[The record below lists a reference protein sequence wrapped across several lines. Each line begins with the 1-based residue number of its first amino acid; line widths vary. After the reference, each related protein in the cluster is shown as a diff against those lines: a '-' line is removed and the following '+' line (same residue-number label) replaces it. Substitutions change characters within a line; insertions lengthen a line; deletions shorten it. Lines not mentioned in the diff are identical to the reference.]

1 MASGSSSFSG
11 TSATVMGDDS
21 SNPYFLYHEESL
33 RMSLVKQ
40 PLTKEN
46 YHSWSRLMVIAL
58 TAKNKIGSVNG
69 SITAPGISSPL
80 YNAWE
85 RCNLG
90 STGTAKWAP
99 YRYRVRRGYVY
110 RWGTAACVPQAYPIS
125 AKKKNFR
132 YGFGTGPVRVGSGP
146 PLDLT
151 PLGLRSRFSLLYS
164 LSLTSSTAG
173 ELGLCSAL
181 LSVSAL
187 RVSLLCSR

>member
-85 RCNLG
+85 RCN
-90 STGTAKWAP
+90 AM
-99 YRYRVRRGYVY
+99 V
-110 RWGTAACVPQAYPIS
+110 
-125 AKKKNFR
+125 
-132 YGFGTGPVRVGSGP
+132 
-146 PLDLT
+146 
-151 PLGLRSRFSLLYS
+151 LLWVWNS
-164 LSLTSSTAG
+164 LSEQIAASVIYLDIAR
-173 ELGLCSAL
+173 EVVRLKL
-181 LSVSAL
+181 LAAPLPVGKFLVADRRQQQQVSKEKKIQ
-187 RVSLLCSR
+187 RRQQVS

>member
-58 TAKNKIGSVNG
+58 AAKNKIGSVNG

-80 YNAWE
+80 TTLGRDVTQWFFYGCGI
-85 RCNLG
+85 RCQNKFQP
-90 STGTAKWAP
+90 A
-99 YRYRVRRGYVY
+99 
-110 RWGTAACVPQAYPIS
+110 
-125 AKKKNFR
+125 
-132 YGFGTGPVRVGSGP
+132 
-146 PLDLT
+146 
-151 PLGLRSRFSLLYS
+151 
-164 LSLTSSTAG
+164 
-173 ELGLCSAL
+173 
-181 LSVSAL
+181 
-187 RVSLLCSR
+187 